1 MVTSGVTFFPCK
13 LSRLT
18 LQAFGMENEAHPL
31 TQYLERTGRTLTEVA
46 DAAQCSRMTLYRLMK
61 GEQNATID
69 LLKRISAATGGE
81 VGVQAFLGKEHAA

>member
-1 MVTSGVTFFPCK
+1 M
-13 LSRLT
+13 
-18 LQAFGMENEAHPL
+18 ANETHPL
-31 TQYLERTGRTLTEVA
+31 NEYLDRSGRTLTEVA

-81 VGVQAFLGKEHAA
+81 VGISAFLGTEAAQ